1 MIPPPAL
8 QERAEWKRYAVK
20 RPPAGEAGALVSF
33 LKGSAVRRGKQ
44 VVG

>member
-8 QERAEWKRYAVK
+8 QERALISRQ
-20 RPPAGEAGALVSF
+20 RALEV
-33 LKGSAVRRGKQ
+33 LDALHRGKQ